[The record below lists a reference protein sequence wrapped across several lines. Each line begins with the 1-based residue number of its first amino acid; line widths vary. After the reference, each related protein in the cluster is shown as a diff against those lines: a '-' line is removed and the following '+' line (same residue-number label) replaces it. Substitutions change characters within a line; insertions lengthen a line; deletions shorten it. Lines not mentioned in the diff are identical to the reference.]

1 MTKKDSIVSKDNS
14 IEIYQQFE
22 VFFSEVRRIIEESR
36 NNAVRSVDYCR
47 VQMYWNIGRRIF
59 EEEQQ
64 GKDRAEYGTYL
75 TRNLAN
81 ELEPVYGSGFS
92 VRQLEMCRQFYRLY
106 PIANAVRSQLN
117 WTQYRMLIQI
127 SDPDKREYYEL
138 EAVNNCWTGR
148 EMERQINSMLYE
160 RC

>member
-14 IEIYQQFE
+14 IEIHQQFE

-64 GKDRAEYGTYL
+64 GKDRA
-75 TRNLAN
+75 
-81 ELEPVYGSGFS
+81 
-92 VRQLEMCRQFYRLY
+92 
-106 PIANAVRSQLN
+106 
-117 WTQYRMLIQI
+117 
-127 SDPDKREYYEL
+127 
-138 EAVNNCWTGR
+138 
-148 EMERQINSMLYE
+148 
-160 RC
+160 